1 MLIIMLVFEYVI
13 NIVLDRFELL
23 SYYEILFIFL
33 IFLI

>member
-23 SYYEILFIFL
+23 SYTKYYLFF
-33 IFLI
+33 